1 MKVDDGTPFQIV
13 RAKRYFMSKRDKR
26 SSHSPKPLRNA
37 NLYVNLKQ
45 FRLYPFKEARSRS
58 CIEASL
64 NPNITIRLHEIN
76 RNHDSSFG

>member
-1 MKVDDGTPFQIV
+1 VKIDEATPFQIV
-13 RAKRYFMSKRDKR
+13 RAKRYFMPKGDKR
-26 SSHSPKPLRNA
+26 ASYCPEPLRNA
-37 NLYVNLKQ
+37 NLYVNPKQ

-76 RNHDSSFG
+76 RNHDSSLG